1 MKLRFHR
8 SAVVLAV
15 WLIALV
21 AAIGVTSQ
29 SRFTADMSAFL
40 PATPTDAQRLLVEQ
54 LQQGGI
60 SRTFLLAI
68 EGGTAAG
75 RGIASERLKDRLRE
89 NPAFTTVQNGSRED
103 LERARH
109 HLFAHRYLLS
119 PAVDPAHF
127 STEGLTAAIEAS
139 IARLN
144 SPLGDIMVELFPRDP
159 TGTML
164 ALLDDQE
171 VDEGPARC
179 CGVWSSTDGERTL
192 LIAQAAASGSETDAL
207 SSASGDIH
215 ATFRSIRAAMPHD
228 LTLIVAGSPAFAI
241 AARDTIKAEV
251 AWFSV
256 ASLLLVTLVLL
267 AAYRSIRVL
276 LAGLLPV
283 ASGILVGI
291 AAVSLGFDQVHGI
304 TIGFGTALMGEAIDY
319 SIYFFVQSRHTND
332 TNADHRNWV
341 HHYWPTI
348 RLGLVTS
355 LIGFAALLFSGFP
368 GLMQIGVYAMTGL
381 VTAALVTRYILPIL
395 GKRLP
400 RADIAN
406 LGHWLAPRLRRMRGL
421 RLPALIAGGV
431 AIVIVGLG
439 ANELWRGTLSGL
451 VPIDPA
457 LEAADARLRDD
468 LGAASPRYLV
478 VVTGRDREMALQQS
492 ERLTPILDR
501 LVDQGALAG
510 YRSPTDV
517 LPSKATQELRQAA
530 LPRPAELRRRLE
542 TATADLPVSADRL
555 EGFVEDVEEQR
566 TAKTMDLASL
576 KGTPLWLAVAGQLP
590 SDGQDSQLAM
600 ITLREQA
607 QDDGLDIDAIRQAIA
622 PVASATLIDMLGES
636 NRLYAH
642 YLETTLTVA
651 LVGAGAIVLLLFA
664 VHRSPRRTLRTL
676 LPIGLAVALVLA
688 GHSLAGGG
696 LTLLHLIGLLL
707 TVAVGSNY
715 ALFFQPRDRDR
726 VMDARTLAS
735 LTLATTTTVGA
746 FGVLALSSV
755 PVLQAIGTV
764 VAPGALA
771 AYLLAAIFAREPH
784 AEDSQATEADI

>member
-1 MKLRFHR
+1 MNSRFHR
-8 SAVVLAV
+8 TGVVLAV
-15 WLIALV
+15 WLIVLA

-29 SRFTADMSAFL
+29 ARFTADMSAFL

-68 EGGTAAG
+68 KGGTPES
-75 RGIASERLKDRLRE
+75 RGVASDRLKKRLRE
-89 NPAFTTVQNGSRED
+89 DPAFATVQNGSRED
-103 LERARH
+103 LERARR

-119 PAVDPAHF
+119 PAIDPAHF
-127 STEGLTAAIEAS
+127 STEGLTAEIDAS
-139 IARLN
+139 IERLN
-144 SPLGDIMVELFPRDP
+144 SPLGDMMVELFPRDP
-159 TGTML
+159 TGAML
-164 ALLDDQE
+164 ALLDDKGS
-171 VDEGPARC
+171 DEGPARC
-179 CGVWSSTDGERTL
+179 CGVWSSADGKRTL
-192 LIAQAAASGSETDAL
+192 LIAQAAASGSDTDAL
-207 SSASGDIH
+207 SSASAHIH
-215 ATFRSIRAAMPHD
+215 DTFRSIRATMSHD
-228 LTLIVAGSPAFAI
+228 LTLTVAGSPAFAI

-267 AAYRSIRVL
+267 AAYRSIRAL

-283 ASGILVGI
+283 ASGVLVGI

-319 SIYFFVQSRHTND
+319 SIYFFVQSRQADD
-332 TNADHRNWV
+332 TDAGHRNWV
-341 HHYWPTI
+341 RHYWPTI

-368 GLMQIGVYAMTGL
+368 GLMQIGVYAITGL

-400 RADIAN
+400 RADIAS
-406 LGHWLAPRLRRMRGL
+406 LGHWLAPPLRTMRRL
-421 RLPALIAGGV
+421 RLPALGAGGI
-431 AIVIVGLG
+431 AIVIVVLG
-439 ANELWRGTLSGL
+439 ANDLWRGTLSGL

-478 VVTGRDREMALQQS
+478 VVTGRDRELALQRT

-501 LVDQGALAG
+501 LVDKRALAG

-517 LPSKATQELRQAA
+517 LPSHATQKARQAA
-530 LPRPAELRRRLE
+530 LPSPEILKRRLE
-542 TATADLPVSADRL
+542 AATADLPISADRL
-555 EGFVEDVEEQR
+555 KGFIEDVAEQR
-566 TAKTMDLASL
+566 TAATMGLASL

-607 QDDGLDIDAIRQAIA
+607 EDDGLDIDAIRQAIA

-642 YLETTLTVA
+642 YLETTLSVA

-676 LPIGLAVALVLA
+676 LPIGLAVVLVLA

-715 ALFFQPRDRDR
+715 ALFFQPREHSHA
-726 VMDARTLAS
+726 MDARTLAS

-771 AYLLAAIFAREPH
+771 AYLLAAIFARDPDAEHSH
-784 AEDSQATEADI
+784 AREADT

>member
-1 MKLRFHR
+1 MKSRLNR
-8 SAVVLAV
+8 ALVLLALWLAV
-15 WLIALV
+15 LV
-21 AAIGVTSQ
+21 TAIGVTNQ
-29 SRFTADMSAFL
+29 TRFTADMSAFL
-40 PATPTDAQRLLVEQ
+40 PAAPTDAQRLLVEQ

-68 EGGTAAG
+68 EGGTPES
-75 RGIASERLKDRLRE
+75 RGVASDRLKTWLRE
-89 NPAFTTVQNGSRED
+89 DPAFATVQNGGRED
-103 LERARH
+103 LERARR

-119 PAVDPAHF
+119 PVVDRAHF
-127 STEGLTAAIEAS
+127 STEGLSATIGDSIE
-139 IARLN
+139 RLN
-144 SPLGDIMVELFPRDP
+144 SPLGDMMAELFPRDP
-159 TGTML
+159 TGAML
-164 ALLDDQE
+164 ALLDDKQG
-171 VDEGPARC
+171 DGPARC
-179 CGVWSSTDGERTL
+179 CGVWSSADGERTL
-192 LIAQAAASGSETDAL
+192 LIAQAAASGSDTDAL
-207 SSASGDIH
+207 SSASARIH
-215 ATFRSIRAAMPHD
+215 ATFQSIRATMPHD
-228 LTLIVAGSPAFAI
+228 LTLTVAGSPAFAI

-251 AWFSV
+251 TWFSA

-283 ASGILVGI
+283 GSGVLVGI

-319 SIYFFVQSRHTND
+319 SIYFFVQSRQTGD
-332 TNADHRNWV
+332 TDAGHRNWAR
-341 HHYWPTI
+341 HYWPTI
-348 RLGLVTS
+348 RLGLMTS

-381 VTAALVTRYILPIL
+381 TTAALVTRYILPIL
-395 GKRLP
+395 GERLP
-400 RADIAN
+400 RADIAG
-406 LGHWLAPRLRRMRGL
+406 LGHCLAAPLRSMRRLRT
-421 RLPALIAGGV
+421 PALLAGGIAV
-431 AIVIVGLG
+431 VIVALG
-439 ANELWRGTLSGL
+439 GNELWRGTLSGL

-468 LGAASPRYLV
+468 LGSASPRYLIV
-478 VVTGRDREMALQQS
+478 VNARDPEMALQQA

-510 YRSPTDV
+510 YHSPTDV
-517 LPSKATQELRQAA
+517 LPSKATQESRQAA

-542 TATADLPVSADRL
+542 TATAALPVSADRL
-555 EGFVEDVEEQR
+555 EGFVEDVADQR
-566 TAKTMDLASL
+566 TAETMDLASL
-576 KGTPLWLAVAGQLP
+576 KGTPLWLAVASQLP

-607 QDDGLDIDAIRQAIA
+607 QEDGLDINAIRQAIA
-622 PVASATLIDMLGES
+622 PVASATLIDMLGEA

-651 LVGAGAIVLLLFA
+651 LMGAGAIVLLLFA

-676 LPIGLAVALVLA
+676 LPIGLAVVLVLA

-715 ALFFQPRDRDR
+715 ALFFQPRDRSR

-764 VAPGALA
+764 VAPGALS
-771 AYLLAAIFAREPH
+771 AYLLAAIFAREPD
-784 AEDSQATEADI
+784 AEDSQATEADS